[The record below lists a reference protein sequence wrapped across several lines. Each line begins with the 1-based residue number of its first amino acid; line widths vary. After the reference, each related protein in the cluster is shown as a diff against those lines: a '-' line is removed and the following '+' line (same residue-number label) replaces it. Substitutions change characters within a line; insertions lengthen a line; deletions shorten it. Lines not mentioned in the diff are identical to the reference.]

1 MDISNLPLII
11 FLVLLNIIFILNYKY
26 LAQIIN
32 IYDNPSEER
41 KIHKT
46 PVPILGG
53 IFLFLNFIFFVI
65 YGFFFDVNLLFDI
78 FIHSEIKGLIY
89 FLIILSLI
97 FLIGLYDDKYK
108 IRPLVRLISLS
119 ILIYF
124 MIKLDQRLL
133 IKSIDFSFSDLII
146 NFNIGIIFLS
156 YFSIIALLIACN
168 MSDGIN
174 LQSAIFYL
182 LNFCTL
188 YFINPNTFILMIIFV
203 LIIFSL
209 LNSTGK
215 IFLGDSG
222 VYFLS
227 IMLSFYYIKY
237 YSFNNDLKADHI
249 FLFLFFPVL
258 DASRCFVSRL
268 IVGKSIFLADDKHF
282 HHILLKKINYKKTII
297 ILSSIYLI
305 PFVGYFFEINS
316 VFLLISIMMIYFI
329 LLIRY
334 KS

>member
-11 FLVLLNIIFILNYKY
+11 FLVLLNIIFILNYEY

-65 YGFFFDVNLLFDI
+65 YGFFFEVNFLFDA
-78 FIHSEIKGLIY
+78 FIHTELKGLIY

-133 IKSIDFSFSDLII
+133 INSIDFSFSDLII

-188 YFINPNTFILMIIFV
+188 YFINPYFYSYDNICINNFFI
-203 LIIFSL
+203 
-209 LNSTGK
+209 
-215 IFLGDSG
+215 
-222 VYFLS
+222 
-227 IMLSFYYIKY
+227 IK
-237 YSFNNDLKADHI
+237 
-249 FLFLFFPVL
+249 
-258 DASRCFVSRL
+258 
-268 IVGKSIFLADDKHF
+268 
-282 HHILLKKINYKKTII
+282 
-297 ILSSIYLI
+297 
-305 PFVGYFFEINS
+305 
-316 VFLLISIMMIYFI
+316 
-329 LLIRY
+329 
-334 KS
+334 

>member
-1 MDISNLPLII
+1 
-11 FLVLLNIIFILNYKY
+11 
-26 LAQIIN
+26 
-32 IYDNPSEER
+32 
-41 KIHKT
+41 
-46 PVPILGG
+46 
-53 IFLFLNFIFFVI
+53 
-65 YGFFFDVNLLFDI
+65 
-78 FIHSEIKGLIY
+78 
-89 FLIILSLI
+89 
-97 FLIGLYDDKYK
+97 
-108 IRPLVRLISLS
+108 
-119 ILIYF
+119 
-124 MIKLDQRLL
+124 
-133 IKSIDFSFSDLII
+133 
-146 NFNIGIIFLS
+146 
-156 YFSIIALLIACN
+156 

-203 LIIFSL
+203 LIIFIF

-227 IMLSFYYIKY
+227 IVLSFYSIKY
-237 YSFNNDLKADHI
+237 YSFNTDLKADHI

-268 IVGKSIFLADDKHF
+268 IVGKSIFLADDNHF

>member
-53 IFLFLNFIFFVI
+53 LFLFLNFIFFVI
-65 YGFFFDVNLLFDI
+65 YGFFFDVNLLFDT

-124 MIKLDQRLL
+124 MIFDARL
-133 IKSIDFSFSDLII
+133 
-146 NFNIGIIFLS
+146 
-156 YFSIIALLIACN
+156 
-168 MSDGIN
+168 
-174 LQSAIFYL
+174 
-182 LNFCTL
+182 
-188 YFINPNTFILMIIFV
+188 
-203 LIIFSL
+203 
-209 LNSTGK
+209 
-215 IFLGDSG
+215 
-222 VYFLS
+222 
-227 IMLSFYYIKY
+227 
-237 YSFNNDLKADHI
+237 
-249 FLFLFFPVL
+249 
-258 DASRCFVSRL
+258 
-268 IVGKSIFLADDKHF
+268 
-282 HHILLKKINYKKTII
+282 
-297 ILSSIYLI
+297 
-305 PFVGYFFEINS
+305 
-316 VFLLISIMMIYFI
+316 
-329 LLIRY
+329 
-334 KS
+334 